1 MKQRVWAFLG
11 VFGLSGCVSVEM
23 PAHLISDTANVAK
36 DAYHAIV
43 GDEGEAAAKE
53 KGEEAAAPT
62 AEAATSTAAPEA
74 AATKAP
80 ATLAPASSAP
90 ATPQTG
96 EYEYVY
102 VGNEGISL
110 KEAKATCFKNASV
123 LARRAAG
130 KNTVEP
136 RLVSEKAEL
145 EGDTIVVTC
154 KVSRE

>member
-1 MKQRVWAFLG
+1 MKQRVLALFG

-23 PAHLISDTANVAK
+23 PAHLVSDTANVAK

-53 KGEEAAAPT
+53 KGEEAAAPS
-62 AEAATSTAAPEA
+62 AEGAASTAAP
-74 AATKAP
+74 ATTTAP
-80 ATLAPASSAP
+80 ATPDPASSAP
-90 ATPQTG
+90 AAPQTG

-102 VGNEGISL
+102 VGDEGISL

-130 KNTVEP
+130 KTTVDP

-145 EGDTIVVTC
+145 DGDTIVVTC